1 MIGKMGD
8 LTGKVAL
15 VTGGTRGL
23 GLAIAQEFA
32 RAGAELIVA
41 SRKLDACKASAA
53 EIEQRF
59 GTRALGLACHVGD
72 WRDCERLVN
81 ASYDAFGQV
90 DILVNNAG
98 ISPAYEDVTSL
109 SEELFD
115 KILAVN
121 LKGPFRLSA
130 LIGTRMKSNGA
141 GAIVNIGSSAATH
154 PLAKAIPYSAA
165 KAGITVATKALA
177 ALLGPEVRV
186 NCVEPGGIETDMT
199 GSLPAE
205 QIAEWCRDNAIKR
218 FARPEEVAGAVL
230 YLASEAASFTTGAVL
245 RVDGGLPG

>member
-1 MIGKMGD
+1 MIGKLGD

-15 VTGGTRGL
+15 VTGGSRGL
-23 GLAIAQEFA
+23 GLTIAQEFA

-41 SRKLDACKASAA
+41 SRKLDACEAA
-53 EIEQRF
+53 ANEIERRF
-59 GTRALGLACHVGD
+59 GKRALGVACHVGE
-72 WRDCERLVN
+72 WSDCEQLVDTC
-81 ASYDAFGQV
+81 YDAFGRV

-98 ISPAYEDVTSL
+98 VSPPYENLTSL

-121 LKGPFRLSA
+121 LKGPFRLST
-130 LIGTRMKSNGA
+130 LIGTRMKSHGG

-154 PLAKAIPYSAA
+154 PLATAIPYSAA
-165 KAGITVATKALA
+165 KAGVSVVTKALA
-177 ALLGPEVRV
+177 AALGPEVRV

-199 GSLPAE
+199 VSIPAE
-205 QIAEWCRDNAIKR
+205 QIAEWCCDNAIKR

-230 YLASEAASFTTGAVL
+230 YLASEVASFTTGAIL